1 MGTLREIFAAQEQDM
16 TKFVD
21 DNLNNIVNIANSRV
35 NGDINNDEYKRRIEQ
50 VKRNV
55 AIEKEKQR
63 RLELVKKAMKVQQDA
78 TNRETGNPVS
88 TEVQKQ
94 V

>member
-78 TNRETGNPVS
+78 TNGETGNPVS